1 MRAVLLLVAISAC
14 SPVSLAVDA
23 GVPDAGARDAG
34 QPVDA
39 GTPTDAGN
47 PSRFW
52 DGGSCAVKT
61 DCPCFSSDDC
71 APTFRCFSEDT
82 SGTNIWCLPG
92 PRGAGVAGDVCTS
105 ETDCASALCI
115 EPRVGAKR
123 CSQLCDAPAD
133 CPSTLPRCL
142 AIGFGVNRSICSPPP

>member
-1 MRAVLLLVAISAC
+1 M
-14 SPVSLAVDA
+14 
-23 GVPDAGARDAG
+23 
-34 QPVDA
+34 
-39 GTPTDAGN
+39 
-47 PSRFW
+47 
-52 DGGSCAVKT
+52 KT

-82 SGTNIWCLPG
+82 TGTNIWCLPG
-92 PRGAGVAGDVCTS
+92 PRGAGVAGDLCTS